1 MSRSFQVTF
10 DANDPKTLADF
21 WLDALGYQ
29 RPSPP
34 APFDTWAAFALD
46 KGIPEDNW
54 NDFDGLEDPDGD
66 GPRLFFQKVP
76 EGKTAK
82 NRMHLD
88 LRVADRETDD
98 ETQRLDINTEVDRLV
113 GIGATKI
120 EEFDQPGF
128 GIWTVM
134 HDPEGNEFCVD

>member
-10 DANDPKTLADF
+10 DASDPKTLANF
-21 WLDALGYQ
+21 WLDALRYR

-46 KGIPEDNW
+46 RGISEDNW
-54 NDFDGLEDPDGD
+54 DNFDGLEDPDGD

-76 EGKTAK
+76 EAKTAK
-82 NRMHLD
+82 NRVHLD
-88 LRVADRETDD
+88 LRVADRESDA
-98 ETQRLDINTEVDRLV
+98 ETQRHDIDSEVDRLV

-120 EEFDQPGF
+120 EDFDEPGL